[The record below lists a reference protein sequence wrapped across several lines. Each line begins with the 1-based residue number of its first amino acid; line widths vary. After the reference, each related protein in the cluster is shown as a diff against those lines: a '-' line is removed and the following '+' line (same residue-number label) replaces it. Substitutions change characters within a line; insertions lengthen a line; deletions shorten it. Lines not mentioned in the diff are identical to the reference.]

1 MRELVESFSK
11 QYPDAAAS
19 LQEGLEEMFTINRL
33 GLSRSFQRNL
43 GSTNIIES
51 AISGV
56 KRGTGRVRRWREGYM
71 VKRRT
76 ASSCLTRRKSSG
88 ESRDARIYGCL
99 KWH

>member
-19 LQEGLEEMFTINRL
+19 LQERLEEMFTINRL

-71 VKRRT
+71 VNPGRQ
-76 ASSCLTRRKSSG
+76 AP
-88 ESRDARIYGCL
+88 A
-99 KWH
+99 